1 MSTLKV
7 PVRGG
12 TWKAGRLM
20 LSGPGCSEAD
30 SDCCLIGEAVA
41 PGFDFHDFAWVTPRM
56 LQQVPDGHIRESL
69 APFLHEH
76 VEKVADSRDAT
87 IADADQHYVTQ

>member
-1 MSTLKV
+1 M
-7 PVRGG
+7 RGG
-12 TWKAGRLM
+12 TWKAGQL
-20 LSGPGCSEAD
+20 LLPGPGLSEAD

-56 LQQVPDGHIRESL
+56 FQEVSDEDIRETL
-69 APFLHEH
+69 APFLHEQ

-87 IADADQHYVTQ
+87 IADADRHYFTASQ

>member
-1 MSTLKV
+1 MKSSLVRSTVELV
-7 PVRGG
+7 GEVCP
-12 TWKAGRLM
+12 
-20 LSGPGCSEAD
+20 GPGLSEAD

-56 LQQVPDGHIRESL
+56 LQQVPDGDMREAL

-76 VEKVADSRDAT
+76 VTKVADNRAAT
-87 IADADQHYVTQ
+87 IADADRHYAAK